1 MNKLSLLGDT
11 KSKIVSLLLERQQSA
26 VEISHTLKIQVS
38 AARKHLEAM
47 AELGIVDSN
56 YISDGVGRPKK
67 VFKLNGNGSELLP
80 NQYSNVLNGLI
91 SKLMENGNSKNV
103 EHLLE
108 QVADEIGQSM
118 RVEILS
124 VREPKGLVQVLSRHG
139 FHTTIE
145 RSADKTLSITCR
157 NCPMHDVTAKHKELI
172 CDHVHDQIL
181 RSAFDTP
188 RVERK
193 KSAASGDEFCLHVVK
208 T

>member
-11 KSKIVSLLLERQQSA
+11 KSKIVYLLLERQQSA
-26 VEISHTLKIQVS
+26 IEIAHTLKIQVS

-47 AELGIVDSN
+47 SKLGIVDSN
-56 YISDGVGRPKK
+56 YRSDGVGRPKK
-67 VFKLNGNGSELLP
+67 VFKLNGNGSDLLP
-80 NQYSNVLNGLI
+80 NQYSNILNGLI
-91 SKLMENGNSKNV
+91 SKLMENGNSKSA
-103 EHLLE
+103 EQLLD

-118 RVEILS
+118 RGEILA
-124 VREPKGLVQVLSRHG
+124 VREPKGLAQVLNRRG

-172 CDHVHDQIL
+172 CDHIHDQIL

-193 KSAASGDEFCLHVVK
+193 KSEAAGDEFCLHIVK